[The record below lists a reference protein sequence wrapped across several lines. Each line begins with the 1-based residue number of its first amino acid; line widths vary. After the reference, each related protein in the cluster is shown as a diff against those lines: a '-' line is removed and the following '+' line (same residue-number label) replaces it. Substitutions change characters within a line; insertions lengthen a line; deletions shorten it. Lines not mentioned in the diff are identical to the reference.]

1 MRIDGRWLGAAPSI
15 PAKLFD
21 RSAMYRGLTSG
32 LTAALIAA
40 AAVLPLAARAQS
52 GNTNLA
58 PEPSVFDQ
66 GPGGTS
72 RKGGSLLD
80 STNPIDLMN
89 KLRRSS
95 AMDDA
100 TDPGDAIDAALRQLD
115 SQAAPPSSGASSPL
129 VTAP

>member
-1 MRIDGRWLGAAPSI
+1 
-15 PAKLFD
+15 
-21 RSAMYRGLTSG
+21 MYRGLANG
-32 LTAALIAA
+32 ITAALIAA

>member
-21 RSAMYRGLTSG
+21 RSAMYRG

-115 SQAAPPSSGASSPL
+115 SQPAPPSSGASSPL